1 MIDNLPFAKPF
12 PETKLAIDAAL
23 KASDAVLSI
32 YNKDFSISL
41 KDDKEPI
48 TEADIQSNQIIQ
60 KCISSSR
67 VPILSEESPD
77 NKEKRMDSKKIW
89 IIDPLDGTT
98 DFINKTGEFTIMISL
113 VENNEPVMGVISY
126 PFENKLYVAQKGHG
140 AFGYYDEDWIKL
152 EVSKTSII
160 SQCRAVGS
168 RFHQSEQEKNFL
180 KTLDI
185 SKFTSRGSSLKVL
198 DISSAKA
205 ELYFTTTNKIK
216 QWDTCASNCIIAES
230 GGMMTDMSGL
240 PLEYNTKTVNHQNG
254 ILVTNK
260 VIHQDIAKKYAEF
273 IKTE

>member
-1 MIDNLPFAKPF
+1 MIDSLPFSNPL

-23 KASDAVLSI
+23 KASDAVLTI

-41 KDDKEPI
+41 KDDNQPI

-113 VENNEPVMGVISY
+113 VEKNEPAMGVISH
-126 PFENKLYVAQKGHG
+126 PFENKLYVAQKGQG
-140 AFGYYDEDWIKL
+140 AYSYYDENWIKL
-152 EVSKTSII
+152 EVSKTSIL

-168 RFHQSEQEKNFL
+168 RFHQSDQEKNFL
-180 KTLDI
+180 KILDI
-185 SKFTSRGSSLKVL
+185 LKFTSRGSSLKVL
-198 DISSAKA
+198 DISSGKA

-216 QWDTCASNCIIAES
+216 QWDTCASNCIIAEA
-230 GGMMTDMSGL
+230 GGKMTDMSGL
-240 PLEYNTKTVNHQNG
+240 PLEYNTNIVNHQNG
-254 ILVTNK
+254 ILVTNNT
-260 VIHQDIAKKYAEF
+260 IHQNIVQKYSEF
-273 IKTE
+273 NKT